1 MKKAI
6 LYLIFLVLL
15 FSNSKAHAVVS
26 SPDAKIKVTIH
37 KIHNENTANR
47 GVSKRGSFS
56 HKADLLIDF
65 DDNEEYDTE
74 NNSVSSKGKHSCSI
88 ISFLSDNKSVYPIA
102 KPFYTNSYK
111 RHNFSRL
118 PRFTHISL
126 RVLLI

>member
-6 LYLIFLVLL
+6 LYFIFVGLL
-15 FSNSKAHAVVS
+15 FSNSQAHAVAF
-26 SPDAKIKVTIH
+26 SPDAKIKEAIH
-37 KIHNENTANR
+37 KNHNENTSNR

-65 DDNEEYDTE
+65 DDIEEYDTE
-74 NNSVSSKGKHSCSI
+74 NNSGSLKGKHSCSI
-88 ISFLSDNKSVYPIA
+88 ISFLSDNQRVCLIE
-102 KPFYTNSYK
+102 KPFCTNSYT